1 MSDSNPKSK
10 IIEDALVFQGDL
22 VHLLEEPL
30 PKGLRGTIYYFGLLI
45 VIALFV
51 SIVFKVDVVV
61 QGTGKLTYDG
71 QPIVLQPF
79 QGEILRTLNVRP
91 GDSVKKGQVLATLDA
106 TSTKADLDALRT
118 RQKQLRAHVNRLTAE
133 SSDLAYVA
141 DAADG
146 ESGKV
151 QQEIYNRRMSEFRSR
166 MKGYDETLGETQ
178 SSLKRTEGDIKNLE
192 EQLAISR
199 SIEGMQENL
208 FNFNTNSKLEFL
220 TAQNN
225 RLRAQREFQEATER
239 LIELKHRAQTVIAQ
253 KESFSLEWR
262 RNIYEELS
270 RQRAE
275 QSQVESS
282 MTKSVRVNSMVEIT
296 APEDGVVLD
305 IANRSVGSV
314 LRDAEPLVIIIP
326 SSAPLITEIQLSSS
340 AVGEAAVGDK
350 VLVKVDAFPYQRYG
364 GIKGWIR
371 SISFESH
378 AGGAP
383 TDLESVANKRA
394 VSSGGLHRVSI
405 DLEGSRLEKQPDNRV
420 LFPGMTVT
428 AEIYLG
434 KRRVI
439 HYILS
444 PILRGLRESFR
455 EP

>member
-1 MSDSNPKSK
+1 
-10 IIEDALVFQGDL
+10 
-22 VHLLEEPL
+22 
-30 PKGLRGTIYYFGLLI
+30 
-45 VIALFV
+45 
-51 SIVFKVDVVV
+51 
-61 QGTGKLTYDG
+61 
-71 QPIVLQPF
+71 
-79 QGEILRTLNVRP
+79 
-91 GDSVKKGQVLATLDA
+91 
-106 TSTKADLDALRT
+106 
-118 RQKQLRAHVNRLTAE
+118 
-133 SSDLAYVA
+133 
-141 DAADG
+141 
-146 ESGKV
+146 
-151 QQEIYNRRMSEFRSR
+151 
-166 MKGYDETLGETQ
+166 
-178 SSLKRTEGDIKNLE
+178 
-192 EQLAISR
+192 
-199 SIEGMQENL
+199 MQENL

-220 TAQNN
+220 TAQNT

-262 RNIYEELS
+262 RNTYEELS

>member
-1 MSDSNPKSK
+1 
-10 IIEDALVFQGDL
+10 V
-22 VHLLEEPL
+22 
-30 PKGLRGTIYYFGLLI
+30 
-45 VIALFV
+45 
-51 SIVFKVDVVV
+51 
-61 QGTGKLTYDG
+61 
-71 QPIVLQPF
+71 
-79 QGEILRTLNVRP
+79 
-91 GDSVKKGQVLATLDA
+91 
-106 TSTKADLDALRT
+106 ADL
-118 RQKQLRAHVNRLTAE
+118 
-133 SSDLAYVA
+133 
-141 DAADG
+141 ADG
-146 ESGKV
+146 EAGKV
-151 QQEIYNRRMSEFRSR
+151 QQEIYDRRMSEFRSR
-166 MKGYDETLGETQ
+166 MRGYDETLGETQ
-178 SSLKRTEGDIKNLE
+178 AGLKRTEGDIKNLQ
-192 EQLAISR
+192 EQLTISR

-225 RLRAQREFQEATER
+225 RLRAEREFHEASER
-239 LIELKHRAQTVIAQ
+239 LVELRHRAQTVVAQ

-262 RNIYEELS
+262 RNLFEELS

-275 QSQVESS
+275 QSQIESS
-282 MTKSVRVNSMVEIT
+282 MTKSVRVNSMIEIT

-340 AVGEAAVGDK
+340 SVGEAAVGDV

-364 GIKGWIR
+364 GLKGWIR
-371 SISFESH
+371 SISYESH

-394 VSSGGLHRVSI
+394 VASGGLHRVSI
-405 DLEGSRLEKQPDNRV
+405 DLEGSRLDKQPANRS

-444 PILRGLRESFR
+444 PLLRGMRESFR

>member
-1 MSDSNPKSK
+1 MSDSNSKSK
-10 IIEDALVFQGDL
+10 IIEDALAFQGDL

-45 VIALFV
+45 VLALTI
-51 SIVFKVDVVV
+51 SIVFKLDVVV
-61 QGTGKLTYDG
+61 QGSGKLTYDG

-91 GDSVKKGQVLATLDA
+91 GDVVKKGQVLATLDP
-106 TSTKADLDALRT
+106 TSTKADLGALET
-118 RQKQLRAHVNRLTAE
+118 RQKQLRAHVNRLMAE
-133 SSDLAYVA
+133 SSDTTYVA
-141 DAADG
+141 DPADG
-146 ESGKV
+146 EAGKV

-166 MKGYDETLGETQ
+166 MRGYDETLGETQ
-178 SSLKRTEGDIKNLE
+178 AGLKRTEGDIKNLQ
-192 EQLAISR
+192 EQLTISR

-225 RLRAQREFQEATER
+225 RLRSEREFHEASER
-239 LIELKHRAQTVIAQ
+239 LVELKHRAQTVVSQ

-262 RNIYEELS
+262 RNLFEELS

-275 QSQVESS
+275 QSQIESS
-282 MTKSVRVNSMVEIT
+282 MTKSVRVNSMIEIT

-340 AVGEAAVGDK
+340 SVGEAAVGDV

-364 GIKGWIR
+364 GLKGWIR
-371 SISFESH
+371 SISYESH

-394 VSSGGLHRVSI
+394 VASGGLHRVSI
-405 DLEGSRLEKQPDNRV
+405 DLEGSRLDKQPANRT
-420 LFPGMTVT
+420 LFPGMTVS

-444 PILRGLRESFR
+444 PLLRGLRESFR